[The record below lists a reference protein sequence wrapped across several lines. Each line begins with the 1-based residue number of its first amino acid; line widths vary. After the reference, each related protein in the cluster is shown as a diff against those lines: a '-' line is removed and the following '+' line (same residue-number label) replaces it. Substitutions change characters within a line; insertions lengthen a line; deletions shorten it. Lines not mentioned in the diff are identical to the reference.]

1 MLFLTLGMHY
11 QLSKLTAGLLL
22 LLWFFTACNT
32 GVTPEEWPEPEYAG
46 VYASLPSGTLATPA
60 TPFNKLF
67 TRYGNGWTG
76 GDAVYSVPLPDGS
89 IIWAF
94 GDSFLDTVYPDRSRP
109 PSPLIRN
116 TMMLQ
121 QGKNMTTLHGGT
133 TEESAAMVD
142 TEDPDNEWYW
152 PLDGTVQDGILYMFY
167 AYFIRT
173 GGGAWDFQY
182 VRTEL
187 VAFQLYDF
195 TILSQETVWEAPG
208 IIFGVAIMKTDDY
221 IYIYSTDDE
230 PWTKHAHCARV
241 PADNFLSPWEFYDGA
256 GGWSA
261 TFPGE
266 AGWMTKGSGDNG
278 VDVAASFSVFYHEG
292 RYRLLTQEGFLGPD
306 IHSYESLE
314 PFGPWKGKQLV
325 YTTPEAGGSL
335 FTYNALLHPHITKP
349 GTSAMLVSYCVNTN
363 NFFELFSNADVYR
376 PYFFWLDYMD

>member
-1 MLFLTLGMHY
+1 MLFLTLGMRF
-11 QLSKLTAGLLL
+11 QLTLSSIAILP
-22 LLWFFTACNT
+22 LLWMMGACS
-32 GVTPEEWPEPEYAG
+32 TPDTTEEWLTTEHAG
-46 VYASLPSGTLATPA
+46 VYASLPAGVNAVPA

-67 TRYGNGWTG
+67 TRYGDGWTG
-76 GDAVYSVPLPDGS
+76 GDAVYSVPLPDGR

-133 TEESAAMVD
+133 PDAPAAMVD
-142 TEDPDNEWYW
+142 TDDPDNEWYW
-152 PLDGTVQDGILYMFY
+152 PLDGTVQDDILYMFY

-195 TILSQETVWEAPG
+195 SILWQEPVWEAPG
-208 IIFGVAIMKTDDY
+208 IIFGVAIMETDEY
-221 IYIYSTDDE
+221 TYIYSTDDE

-241 PADNFLSPWEFYDGA
+241 PAGDFIAPWEFYDGA
-256 GGWSA
+256 GGWSS

-266 AGWMTKGSGDNG
+266 AGWMTKGSGDFG
-278 VDVAASFSVFYHEG
+278 VDVAASYSVFYHEG

-306 IHSYESLE
+306 IHSY
-314 PFGPWKGKQLV
+314 
-325 YTTPEAGGSL
+325 
-335 FTYNALLHPHITKP
+335 
-349 GTSAMLVSYCVNTN
+349 
-363 NFFELFSNADVYR
+363 
-376 PYFFWLDYMD
+376 